1 MQGMV
6 ELGEEIFHMPVR
18 MGVPRHVGG
27 LSDVVKT
34 PRFATGVG
42 LLLYGLEQHK
52 RDEVA
57 RVSSGSFGDVLAS
70 MKTWFQRNF

>member
-1 MQGMV
+1 MHGMV
-6 ELGEEIFHMPVR
+6 ELGEEIFHLPVR
-18 MGVPRHVGG
+18 LGIPKYVGG

-34 PRFATGVG
+34 PRYATGVG
-42 LLLYGLEQHK
+42 LLLYGLDQHK

-57 RVSSGSFGDVLAS
+57 RVNSGSFGDVLAN